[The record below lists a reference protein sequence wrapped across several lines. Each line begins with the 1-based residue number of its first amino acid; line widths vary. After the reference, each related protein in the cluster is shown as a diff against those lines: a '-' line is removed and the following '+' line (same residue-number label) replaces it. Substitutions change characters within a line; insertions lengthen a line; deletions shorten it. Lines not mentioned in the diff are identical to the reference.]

1 MVDASRGF
9 NFNPTSCIA
18 ICYCRFSEFSE
29 KNHLGEKPVSNSIGS
44 APERKNQQAIV
55 IGAGFSGIAT
65 ALRLRALGY
74 QVTLME
80 RLGSLGGRAQVFKR
94 GGYKH
99 DAGPTVITAPFLFD
113 ELFELFDEKLEDHLE
128 FVPLDPFYR
137 FHFTDGSQ
145 FDYRASIEDTL
156 DEIRRFSPADAD
168 GYLALLEQSKK
179 VYDIGFKKLVH
190 RPFNS
195 LWLMIKQIPALLTLK
210 CYKTVSQLVGRYLK
224 HPLIQQAFSIHP
236 LLVGGNPFK
245 TTAIYTLIHYLERR
259 WGVFFCMG
267 GTGKLVEE
275 LGALMKRQ
283 GIEIVLNADVDEILT
298 QKNRATGIRMADGTV
313 SNADIV
319 VFGGDPE
326 TCYKHLM
333 PSVKS
338 KMPSVKKRYS
348 MGLYVLYFGTKKLY
362 PDVAHHSIWMG
373 PRFKE
378 LLSEIFDSKKMSE
391 DFSLYLHRPTA
402 TDKSFAPEGCES
414 FYVLCPV
421 PNLQGNVNWEDEGP
435 TLRDRIIEALEE
447 SILPELSSVIEE
459 VFWMTPEDFAKDY
472 RSMHGAGF
480 SIEPRL
486 TQSAWF
492 RFHNRHHSFKNL
504 YFVGAGTHPG
514 AGLPGVVSSAKVVE
528 ELITGVEVGSGG

>member
-1 MVDASRGF
+1 MTQTAQQDAQR
-9 NFNPTSCIA
+9 A
-18 ICYCRFSEFSE
+18 
-29 KNHLGEKPVSNSIGS
+29 V
-44 APERKNQQAIV
+44 V
-55 IGAGFSGIAT
+55 IGAGFAGIAT
-65 ALRLRALGY
+65 ALRLRKLGY
-74 QVTLME
+74 EVTLLE
-80 RLGSLGGRAQVFKR
+80 RLQSLGGRAQVFER
-94 GGYKH
+94 GGYRH

-113 ELFELFDEKLEDHLE
+113 ELFELFDEKLEDHLQ

-137 FHFTDGSQ
+137 FHFADGSQ

-156 DEIRRFSPADAD
+156 TEIRRFNPDDAD
-168 GYLALLEQSKK
+168 GYLKLLEKSKR
-179 VYDIGFKKLVH
+179 VYDVGFKQLVH
-190 RPFNS
+190 RPFTRV
-195 LWLMIKQIPALLTLK
+195 WDMVKQIPALLMLK
-210 CYKTVSQLVGRYLK
+210 CYRSVSQMVNSHLK
-224 HPLIQQAFSIHP
+224 HPLIRQAFSIHP

-275 LGALMKRQ
+275 LGKLMERY
-283 GIEIVLNADVDEILT
+283 GIKTQFGADVDEIILDG
-298 QKNRATGIRMADGTV
+298 KRATGVRMNSGECLD
-313 SNADIV
+313 ADIV

-326 TCYKHLM
+326 TCYKHLLPAKKTFSM
-333 PSVKS
+333 PTI
-338 KMPSVKKRYS
+338 KKQYS
-348 MGLYVLYFGTKKLY
+348 MGLYVLYFGTRKLY

-378 LLSEIFDSKKMSE
+378 LLTEIFDHKTMSE
-391 DFSLYLHRPTA
+391 DYSLYVHRPTA
-402 TDKSFAPEGCES
+402 TDTSFAPEGCES

-421 PNLQGNVNWEDEGP
+421 PNLLGDVNWETEGP
-435 TLRDRIIEALEE
+435 KLRDRIVQSLEE
-447 SILPELSSVIEE
+447 TILPELSSVIEE

-492 RFHNRHHSFKNL
+492 RFHNRDRAISNL

-528 ELITGVEVGSGG
+528 ELLTGVEVGSGG

>member
-1 MVDASRGF
+1 MTQNTQHDV
-9 NFNPTSCIA
+9 
-18 ICYCRFSEFSE
+18 
-29 KNHLGEKPVSNSIGS
+29 
-44 APERKNQQAIV
+44 QQAIV
-55 IGAGFSGIAT
+55 IGAGFAGIAT
-65 ALRLRALGY
+65 ALRLRKLGY
-74 QVTLME
+74 EVTLLE
-80 RLGSLGGRAQVFKR
+80 RLESLGGRAQVFER
-94 GGYKH
+94 GGYRH

-113 ELFELFDEKLEDHLE
+113 ELFELFDEKLEDHLQ

-137 FHFTDGSQ
+137 FHFADGSQ

-156 DEIRRFSPADAD
+156 TEIRRFNPDDAD
-168 GYLALLEQSKK
+168 GYLKLLEKSKE
-179 VYDIGFKKLVH
+179 VYDIGFKQLVH
-190 RPFNS
+190 RPFTRV
-195 LWLMIKQIPALLTLK
+195 WDMVKQIPALLMLK
-210 CYKTVSQLVGRYLK
+210 CYRSVSQMVNSHLK
-224 HPLIQQAFSIHP
+224 HPLIRQAFSIHP

-275 LGALMKRQ
+275 LGKLMDRH
-283 GIEIVLNADVDEILT
+283 GIKTQFGADVDEIILDG
-298 QKNRATGIRMADGTV
+298 KRATGVRMNSGETLD
-313 SNADIV
+313 ADIV

-326 TCYKHLM
+326 TCYKHLLPAKKTFSM
-333 PSVKS
+333 PTI
-338 KMPSVKKRYS
+338 KKQYS
-348 MGLYVLYFGTKKLY
+348 MGLYVLYFGTRKLY

-378 LLSEIFDSKKMSE
+378 LLTEIFDHKTMSE
-391 DFSLYLHRPTA
+391 DYSLYVHRPTA
-402 TDKSFAPEGCES
+402 TDTSFAPEGCES

-421 PNLQGNVNWEDEGP
+421 PNLLGDVNWETEGP
-435 TLRDRIIEALEE
+435 KLRDRIMQSLEE
-447 SILPELSSVIEE
+447 TILPELSSVIEE

-472 RSMHGAGF
+472 RSVHGAGF

-492 RFHNRHHSFKNL
+492 RFHNRDRAISNL

-528 ELITGVEVGSGG
+528 ELLTGVEVGSGG

>member
-1 MVDASRGF
+1 L
-9 NFNPTSCIA
+9 TSKKSLAGQTAVI
-18 ICYCRFSEFSE
+18 
-29 KNHLGEKPVSNSIGS
+29 
-44 APERKNQQAIV
+44 
-55 IGAGFSGIAT
+55 IGAGFAGIAT
-65 ALRLRALGY
+65 ALRLKALGY
-74 QVTLME
+74 DVTLLE
-80 RLGSLGGRAQVFKR
+80 RLDSLGGRAQVFER
-94 GGYKH
+94 GGYRH

-137 FHFTDGSQ
+137 FHFADGSQ

-156 DEIRRFSPADAD
+156 TEIRRFSPEDAD
-168 GYLALLEQSKK
+168 GYLKLLDKSKK
-179 VYDIGFKKLVH
+179 VYDVGFKKLVH
-190 RPFNS
+190 RPFTRV
-195 LWLMIKQIPALLTLK
+195 WDMVKQIPALLILK
-210 CYKTVSQLVGRYLK
+210 CYKTVSQMVNSHLK
-224 HPLIQQAFSIHP
+224 HPLIRQAFSIHP

-267 GTGKLVEE
+267 GTGKLVDE
-275 LGALMKRQ
+275 LGALMERQ
-283 GIEIVLNADVDEILT
+283 GINIVLNADVDEIILVNKT
-298 QKNRATGIRMADGTV
+298 ATGVRLSDNKTIDADLV
-313 SNADIV
+313 I
-319 VFGGDPE
+319 FGGDPE
-326 TCYKHLM
+326 TCYQHLL
-333 PSVKS
+333 P
-338 KMPSVKKRYS
+338 KKNTVNLPRSIKKQYS

-362 PDVAHHSIWMG
+362 PGVAHHSIWMG
-373 PRFKE
+373 PRFKQ
-378 LLSEIFDSKKMSE
+378 LLAEIFDDKQMSE
-391 DFSLYLHRPTA
+391 DFSLYVHRPTA

-421 PNLQGNVNWEDEGP
+421 PNLQGNVDWSSEGEV
-435 TLRDRIIEALEE
+435 LRDRIVEALEE
-447 SILPELSSVIEE
+447 TILPDLSSVIEE

-492 RFHNRHHSFKNL
+492 RYHNRDSAVSNL

-528 ELITGVEVGSGG
+528 ELLTGVEVGSGG

>member
-1 MVDASRGF
+1 MTQKTPQDV
-9 NFNPTSCIA
+9 
-18 ICYCRFSEFSE
+18 
-29 KNHLGEKPVSNSIGS
+29 
-44 APERKNQQAIV
+44 QQAVV
-55 IGAGFSGIAT
+55 IGAGFSGVAT
-65 ALRLRALGY
+65 ALRLRKLGY
-74 QVTLME
+74 EVTLLE
-80 RLGSLGGRAQVFKR
+80 RLQSLGGRAQVFQR
-94 GGYKH
+94 GGYRH

-113 ELFELFDEKLEDHLE
+113 ELFELFDEKLEDHLQ

-137 FHFTDGSQ
+137 FHFADGSQ

-156 DEIRRFSPADAD
+156 TEIRRFSEDDAD
-168 GYLALLEQSKK
+168 GYLKLLEKSKR
-179 VYDIGFKKLVH
+179 VYDIGFKELVH
-190 RPFNS
+190 RPFTRV
-195 LWLMIKQIPALLTLK
+195 WDMVKQVPALLMLK
-210 CYKTVSQLVGRYLK
+210 CYRSVSQMVGSHLK
-224 HPLIQQAFSIHP
+224 HPLIRQAFSIHP

-275 LGALMKRQ
+275 LGNLMDRQ
-283 GIEIVLNADVDEILT
+283 GIKTQLDADVDEIVL
-298 QKNRATGIRMADGTV
+298 QGKQATGVRLSSGEVIDADL
-313 SNADIV
+313 V

-326 TCYKHLM
+326 TCYKHLLPAKKTFSM
-333 PSVKS
+333 PTI
-338 KMPSVKKRYS
+338 KKQYS
-348 MGLYVLYFGTKKLY
+348 MGLYVLYFGTRKLY

-378 LLSEIFDSKKMSE
+378 LLTEIFDHKTMSE
-391 DFSLYLHRPTA
+391 DYSLYVHRPTA
-402 TDKSFAPEGCES
+402 TDTSFAPEGCES

-421 PNLQGNVNWEDEGP
+421 PNLLGDVEWETEGAK
-435 TLRDRIIEALEE
+435 LRDRIVQSLEE
-447 SILPELSSVIEE
+447 TILPELSSVIEE

-492 RFHNRHHSFKNL
+492 RFHNRDRAISNL

-528 ELITGVEVGSGG
+528 ELLTGVEVGSGG

>member
-1 MVDASRGF
+1 LTQTAQQDAQ
-9 NFNPTSCIA
+9 TA
-18 ICYCRFSEFSE
+18 
-29 KNHLGEKPVSNSIGS
+29 V
-44 APERKNQQAIV
+44 V
-55 IGAGFSGIAT
+55 IGAGFAGIAT
-65 ALRLRALGY
+65 ALRLRKLGY
-74 QVTLME
+74 QVTLLE
-80 RLGSLGGRAQVFKR
+80 RLQSLGGRAQVFER
-94 GGYKH
+94 GGYRH

-113 ELFELFDEKLEDHLE
+113 ELFELFDEKLEDHLQ

-137 FHFTDGSQ
+137 FHFADGSQ

-156 DEIRRFSPADAD
+156 TEIRRFNPDDAD
-168 GYLALLEQSKK
+168 GYLKLLEKSKR
-179 VYDIGFKKLVH
+179 VYDVGFKELVH
-190 RPFNS
+190 RPFTRV
-195 LWLMIKQIPALLTLK
+195 WDMVKQIPALLMLK
-210 CYKTVSQLVGRYLK
+210 CYRSVSQMVNSHLK
-224 HPLIQQAFSIHP
+224 HPLIRQAFSIHP

-275 LGALMKRQ
+275 LGKLMARQ
-283 GIEIVLNADVDEILT
+283 GIKTQFGADVDEIILDG
-298 QKNRATGIRMADGTV
+298 KRATGVRMNSGECLD
-313 SNADIV
+313 ADIV

-326 TCYKHLM
+326 TCYKHLLPAKKTFSM
-333 PSVKS
+333 PTI
-338 KMPSVKKRYS
+338 KKQYS
-348 MGLYVLYFGTKKLY
+348 MGLYVLYFGTRKLY

-378 LLSEIFDSKKMSE
+378 LLTEIFDHKTMSE
-391 DFSLYLHRPTA
+391 DYSLYVHRPTA
-402 TDKSFAPEGCES
+402 TDTSFAPEGCES

-421 PNLQGNVNWEDEGP
+421 PNLLGDVNWETEGP
-435 TLRDRIIEALEE
+435 KLRDRIVQSLEE
-447 SILPELSSVIEE
+447 TILPELSSVIEE

-492 RFHNRHHSFKNL
+492 RFHNRDRAISNL

-528 ELITGVEVGSGG
+528 ELLTGVEVGSGG

>member
-1 MVDASRGF
+1 MTQTTEQDAT
-9 NFNPTSCIA
+9 NTQTA
-18 ICYCRFSEFSE
+18 I
-29 KNHLGEKPVSNSIGS
+29 I
-44 APERKNQQAIV
+44 
-55 IGAGFSGIAT
+55 IGAGFAGIAT

-74 QVTLME
+74 EVTLLE
-80 RLGSLGGRAQVFKR
+80 RLQSIGGRAQVFER
-94 GGYKH
+94 GGYRH

-137 FHFTDGSQ
+137 FHFADGSQ
-145 FDYRASIEDTL
+145 FDYRASIDDTL
-156 DEIRRFSPADAD
+156 DEIRRFNPDDAD
-168 GYLALLEQSKK
+168 GYLKLLEKSKR
-179 VYDIGFKKLVH
+179 VYDIGFKQLVH
-190 RPFNS
+190 RPFTRV
-195 LWLMIKQIPALLTLK
+195 WDMVKQIPALLMLK
-210 CYKTVSQLVGRYLK
+210 CYRSVSQMVNSHLK
-224 HPLIQQAFSIHP
+224 HPLIRQAFSIHP

-275 LGALMKRQ
+275 LSALMQRH
-283 GIEIVLNADVDEILT
+283 GINIQLGADVDEIILDG
-298 QKNRATGIRMADGTV
+298 KRAKGVRLNGGEQLHADL
-313 SNADIV
+313 V

-326 TCYKHLM
+326 TCYKHLLPAKKTFSL
-333 PSVKS
+333 PSI
-338 KMPSVKKRYS
+338 KKQYS
-348 MGLYVLYFGTKKLY
+348 MGLYVLYFGTRKLY

-373 PRFKE
+373 PRFQE

-391 DFSLYLHRPTA
+391 DFSLYVHRPTA

-421 PNLQGNVNWEDEGP
+421 PNLLGDINWETEGP
-435 TLRDRIIEALEE
+435 IMRDRIVEALEE
-447 SILPELSSVIEE
+447 TILPELSSVIEE
-459 VFWMTPEDFAKDY
+459 VFWMTPEDFVKDY

-492 RFHNRHHSFKNL
+492 RFHNRDRAISNL

-528 ELITGVEVGSGG
+528 ELLTGVEVGSGG

>member
-1 MVDASRGF
+1 MTQTTEQDAT
-9 NFNPTSCIA
+9 NTQTA
-18 ICYCRFSEFSE
+18 I
-29 KNHLGEKPVSNSIGS
+29 I
-44 APERKNQQAIV
+44 
-55 IGAGFSGIAT
+55 IGAGFAGIAT

-74 QVTLME
+74 EVTLLE
-80 RLGSLGGRAQVFKR
+80 RLQSIGGRAQVFER
-94 GGYKH
+94 GGYRH

-137 FHFTDGSQ
+137 FHFADGSQ
-145 FDYRASIEDTL
+145 FDYRASIDDTL
-156 DEIRRFSPADAD
+156 DEIRRFNPEDAD
-168 GYLALLEQSKK
+168 GYLKLLEKSKR
-179 VYDIGFKKLVH
+179 VYDIGFKQLVH
-190 RPFNS
+190 RPFTRV
-195 LWLMIKQIPALLTLK
+195 WDMVKQIPALLMLK
-210 CYKTVSQLVGRYLK
+210 CYRSVSQMVNSHLK
-224 HPLIQQAFSIHP
+224 HPLIRQAFSIHP

-275 LGALMKRQ
+275 LSALMERH
-283 GIEIVLNADVDEILT
+283 GINIQLGADVDEIILDG
-298 QKNRATGIRMADGTV
+298 KRAKGVRLNGGEQL
-313 SNADIV
+313 NADLV

-326 TCYKHLM
+326 TCYKHLLPAKKTFSL
-333 PSVKS
+333 PSI
-338 KMPSVKKRYS
+338 KKQYS
-348 MGLYVLYFGTKKLY
+348 MGLYVLYFGTRKLY

-373 PRFKE
+373 PRFQE

-391 DFSLYLHRPTA
+391 DFSLYVHRPTA

-421 PNLQGNVNWEDEGP
+421 PNLLGDINWETEGP
-435 TLRDRIIEALEE
+435 ILRDRIVDALEE
-447 SILPELSSVIEE
+447 TILPELSSVIEE
-459 VFWMTPEDFAKDY
+459 VFWMTPEDFVKDY

-492 RFHNRHHSFKNL
+492 RFHNRDRAISNL

-528 ELITGVEVGSGG
+528 ELLTGVEVGSGG

>member
-1 MVDASRGF
+1 LTQTAQQDAQR
-9 NFNPTSCIA
+9 A
-18 ICYCRFSEFSE
+18 
-29 KNHLGEKPVSNSIGS
+29 V
-44 APERKNQQAIV
+44 V
-55 IGAGFSGIAT
+55 IGAGFAGIAT
-65 ALRLRALGY
+65 ALRLRKLGY
-74 QVTLME
+74 EVTLLE
-80 RLGSLGGRAQVFKR
+80 RLQSLGGRAQVFER
-94 GGYKH
+94 GGYRH

-113 ELFELFDEKLEDHLE
+113 ELYELFDEKLEDHLE

-137 FHFTDGSQ
+137 FHFADGSQ

-156 DEIRRFSPADAD
+156 TEIRRFNPDDAD
-168 GYLALLEQSKK
+168 GYLKLLEKSKR
-179 VYDIGFKKLVH
+179 VYDVGFKELVH
-190 RPFNS
+190 RPFTRV
-195 LWLMIKQIPALLTLK
+195 WDMVKQIPALLMLK
-210 CYKTVSQLVGRYLK
+210 CYRSVSQMVNSHLM
-224 HPLIQQAFSIHP
+224 HPLIRQAFSIHP

-275 LGALMKRQ
+275 LGKLMERQ
-283 GIEIVLNADVDEILT
+283 GIKLQMGADVDEIILDG
-298 QKNRATGIRMADGTV
+298 KRATGVRMNSGETL
-313 SNADIV
+313 NADIV

-326 TCYKHLM
+326 TCYKHLL
-333 PSVKS
+333 PA
-338 KMPSVKKRYS
+338 KKTFSLPTIKKQYS
-348 MGLYVLYFGTKKLY
+348 MGLYVLYFGTRKLY

-378 LLSEIFDSKKMSE
+378 LLTEIFDHKTMSE
-391 DFSLYLHRPTA
+391 DYSLYVHRPTA
-402 TDKSFAPEGCES
+402 TDTSFAPEGCES

-421 PNLQGNVNWEDEGP
+421 PNLLGDVNWETEGP
-435 TLRDRIIEALEE
+435 KLRDRIVQSLEE
-447 SILPELSSVIEE
+447 TILPELSSVIEE

-492 RFHNRHHSFKNL
+492 RFHNRDRAISNL

-528 ELITGVEVGSGG
+528 ELLTGVEVGSGG

>member
-1 MVDASRGF
+1 M
-9 NFNPTSCIA
+9 TSKKSLAGQTAVI
-18 ICYCRFSEFSE
+18 
-29 KNHLGEKPVSNSIGS
+29 
-44 APERKNQQAIV
+44 
-55 IGAGFSGIAT
+55 IGAGFAGIAT
-65 ALRLRALGY
+65 ALRLKALGY
-74 QVTLME
+74 DVTLLE
-80 RLGSLGGRAQVFKR
+80 RLDRLGGRAQVFER
-94 GGYKH
+94 GGYRH

-137 FHFTDGSQ
+137 FHFADGSQ

-156 DEIRRFSPADAD
+156 TEIRRFSPADAD
-168 GYLALLEQSKK
+168 GYLKLLDKSKK
-179 VYDIGFKKLVH
+179 VYDVGFKKLVH
-190 RPFNS
+190 RPFTRV
-195 LWLMIKQIPALLTLK
+195 WDMVKQIPALLILK
-210 CYKTVSQLVGRYLK
+210 CYKTVSQMVNSHLK
-224 HPLIQQAFSIHP
+224 HPLIRQAFSIHP

-275 LGALMKRQ
+275 LGALMQRQ
-283 GIEIVLNADVDEILT
+283 GINIVLNADVDEILLANKT
-298 QKNRATGIRMADGTV
+298 ATGVRLSDSKTIDADLV
-313 SNADIV
+313 I
-319 VFGGDPE
+319 FGGDPE
-326 TCYKHLM
+326 TCYQHLL
-333 PSVKS
+333 PNNNPLNLPRSI
-338 KMPSVKKRYS
+338 KKQYS

-373 PRFKE
+373 PRFKQ
-378 LLSEIFDSKKMSE
+378 LLTEIFDDKQMSE

-421 PNLQGNVNWEDEGP
+421 PNLQGNVDWSSEGEV
-435 TLRDRIIEALEE
+435 LRDRIIEALEE
-447 SILPELSSVIEE
+447 TILPELSSVIEE

-492 RFHNRHHSFKNL
+492 RYHNRDSAVSNL

-528 ELITGVEVGSGG
+528 ELLTGVEVGSGG

>member
-1 MVDASRGF
+1 L
-9 NFNPTSCIA
+9 TSKNIGANQTA
-18 ICYCRFSEFSE
+18 I
-29 KNHLGEKPVSNSIGS
+29 I
-44 APERKNQQAIV
+44 
-55 IGAGFSGIAT
+55 IGAGFAGIAT
-65 ALRLRALGY
+65 ALRLRAMGY
-74 QVTLME
+74 QVTLLE
-80 RLGSLGGRAQVFKR
+80 RLDSLGGRAQVFER
-94 GGYKH
+94 GGYRH

-113 ELFELFDEKLEDHLE
+113 ELFELFDEKLQDHLE

-137 FHFTDGSQ
+137 FHFADGSQ

-156 DEIRRFSPADAD
+156 TEIRRFNPADAD
-168 GYLALLEQSKK
+168 GYLKLLATSKK
-179 VYDIGFKKLVH
+179 VYDVGFKQLAH
-190 RPFNS
+190 RPFTRV
-195 LWLMIKQIPALLTLK
+195 WDMVKQVPALLILK
-210 CYKTVSQLVGRYLK
+210 CYKTVSQMVNSHLK
-224 HPLIQQAFSIHP
+224 HPLIRQAFSIHP

-267 GTGKLVEE
+267 GTGKLIEQ
-275 LGALMKRQ
+275 LGALMARQ
-283 GIEIVLNADVDEILT
+283 DIKIQLNADVDEIII
-298 QKNRATGIRMADGTV
+298 KNKCATGVRLSSGEIQSADLV
-313 SNADIV
+313 I
-319 VFGGDPE
+319 FGGDPE
-326 TCYKHLM
+326 TCYKHLLPQKKISR
-333 PSVKS
+333 PSI
-338 KMPSVKKRYS
+338 KKRYS

-378 LLSEIFDSKKMSE
+378 LLSEIFDDKQMSD
-391 DFSLYLHRPTA
+391 DFSLYVHRPTA

-421 PNLQGNVNWEDEGP
+421 PNLQGNVNWSTEGEV
-435 TLRDRIIEALEE
+435 LRTRIINALEE
-447 SILPELSSVIEE
+447 TILPDLSAVIEE

-492 RFHNRHHSFKNL
+492 RFHNRDSAIDNL

-528 ELITGVEVGSGG
+528 ELLTGVEVGSGG

>member
-1 MVDASRGF
+1 M
-9 NFNPTSCIA
+9 TSKTSLAGQKAVI
-18 ICYCRFSEFSE
+18 
-29 KNHLGEKPVSNSIGS
+29 
-44 APERKNQQAIV
+44 
-55 IGAGFSGIAT
+55 IGAGFAGIAT
-65 ALRLRALGY
+65 ALRLRALGCD
-74 QVTLME
+74 VTLLE
-80 RLGSLGGRAQVFKR
+80 RLDSLGGRAQVFER
-94 GGYKH
+94 GGYRH

-137 FHFTDGSQ
+137 FHFADGSQ

-156 DEIRRFSPADAD
+156 TEIRRFSPEDAD
-168 GYLALLEQSKK
+168 GYLKLLDKSKK
-179 VYDIGFKKLVH
+179 VYDVGFKKLVH
-190 RPFNS
+190 RPFTRV
-195 LWLMIKQIPALLTLK
+195 WDMVKQIPALLILK
-210 CYKTVSQLVGRYLK
+210 CYKTVSQMVNSHLK
-224 HPLIQQAFSIHP
+224 HPLIRQAFSIHP

-267 GTGKLVEE
+267 GTGKLVDE
-275 LGALMKRQ
+275 LGALMERQ
-283 GIEIVLNADVDEILT
+283 GINIVLNADVDEIILVNKT
-298 QKNRATGIRMADGTV
+298 ATGVRLSDNKTIDADLV
-313 SNADIV
+313 I
-319 VFGGDPE
+319 FGGDPE
-326 TCYKHLM
+326 TCYQHLL
-333 PSVKS
+333 PQNNKLNLPRSI
-338 KMPSVKKRYS
+338 KKQYS

-362 PDVAHHSIWMG
+362 PGVAHHSIWMG
-373 PRFKE
+373 PRFKQ
-378 LLSEIFDSKKMSE
+378 LLAEIFDDKQMSE
-391 DFSLYLHRPTA
+391 DFSLYVHRPTA

-421 PNLQGNVNWEDEGP
+421 PNLQGNVDWSSEGEV
-435 TLRDRIIEALEE
+435 LRDRIIEALEE
-447 SILPELSSVIEE
+447 TILPDLSSVIEE

-492 RFHNRHHSFKNL
+492 RYHNRDSAVSNL

-528 ELITGVEVGSGG
+528 ELLTGVEVGSGG

>member
-1 MVDASRGF
+1 M
-9 NFNPTSCIA
+9 TSKTSLAGQKAVI
-18 ICYCRFSEFSE
+18 
-29 KNHLGEKPVSNSIGS
+29 
-44 APERKNQQAIV
+44 
-55 IGAGFSGIAT
+55 IGAGFAGIAT
-65 ALRLRALGY
+65 ALRLRALGCD
-74 QVTLME
+74 VTLLE
-80 RLGSLGGRAQVFKR
+80 RLDSLGGRAQVFER
-94 GGYKH
+94 GGYRH

-113 ELFELFDEKLEDHLE
+113 ELFELFDEKLEDHLQ

-137 FHFTDGSQ
+137 FHFADGSQ

-156 DEIRRFSPADAD
+156 TEIRRFSPDDAD
-168 GYLALLEQSKK
+168 GYLKLLEKSKK
-179 VYDIGFKKLVH
+179 VYDVGFKKLVH
-190 RPFNS
+190 RPFTRV
-195 LWLMIKQIPALLTLK
+195 WDMVKQIPALLILK
-210 CYKTVSQLVGRYLK
+210 CYKTVSQMVNSHLK
-224 HPLIQQAFSIHP
+224 HPLIRQAFSIHP

-267 GTGKLVEE
+267 GTGKLVDE
-275 LGALMKRQ
+275 LGALMERQ
-283 GIEIVLNADVDEILT
+283 GINIVLNADVDEILLANKT
-298 QKNRATGIRMADGTV
+298 ATGVRLSDNKIVDADLV
-313 SNADIV
+313 IFA
-319 VFGGDPE
+319 GDPE
-326 TCYKHLM
+326 TCYQHLL
-333 PSVKS
+333 PKTNKLNLPRSI
-338 KMPSVKKRYS
+338 KKQYS

-373 PRFKE
+373 PRFKQ
-378 LLSEIFDSKKMSE
+378 LLAEIFDAKQMSE
-391 DFSLYLHRPTA
+391 DFSLYVHRPTA

-421 PNLQGNVNWEDEGP
+421 PNLQGNVDWSTEGEV
-435 TLRDRIIEALEE
+435 LRDRIVEALEE
-447 SILPELSSVIEE
+447 TILPELSSVIDE

-492 RFHNRHHSFKNL
+492 RFHNRDSSVGNL

-528 ELITGVEVGSGG
+528 ELLTGVEVGSGG

>member
-1 MVDASRGF
+1 MGREDRL
-9 NFNPTSCIA
+9 TSKNIGANQTA
-18 ICYCRFSEFSE
+18 I
-29 KNHLGEKPVSNSIGS
+29 I
-44 APERKNQQAIV
+44 
-55 IGAGFSGIAT
+55 IGAGFAGIAT
-65 ALRLRALGY
+65 ALRLRAMGY
-74 QVTLME
+74 QVTLLE
-80 RLGSLGGRAQVFKR
+80 RLDSLGGRAQVFER
-94 GGYKH
+94 GGYRH

-113 ELFELFDEKLEDHLE
+113 ELFELFDEKLQDHLE

-137 FHFTDGSQ
+137 FHFADGSQ

-156 DEIRRFSPADAD
+156 TEIRRFNPADAD
-168 GYLALLEQSKK
+168 GYLKLLATSKK
-179 VYDIGFKKLVH
+179 VYDVGFKQLAH
-190 RPFNS
+190 RPFTRVWDM
-195 LWLMIKQIPALLTLK
+195 LKQVPALLILK
-210 CYKTVSQLVGRYLK
+210 CYKTVSQMVNSHLK
-224 HPLIQQAFSIHP
+224 HPLIRQAFSIHP

-267 GTGKLVEE
+267 GTGKLIEQ
-275 LGALMKRQ
+275 LGALMTRQ
-283 GIEIVLNADVDEILT
+283 NIKIQLSADVDEIIIEN
-298 QKNRATGIRMADGTV
+298 KCVTGVRLSSGEIQTADLV
-313 SNADIV
+313 I
-319 VFGGDPE
+319 FGGDPE
-326 TCYKHLM
+326 TCYKHLL
-333 PSVKS
+333 PQKKIS
-338 KMPSVKKRYS
+338 PPNIKKRYS

-373 PRFKE
+373 PRFQE
-378 LLSEIFDSKKMSE
+378 LLSEIFDDKQMSD
-391 DFSLYLHRPTA
+391 DFSLYVHRPTA

-421 PNLQGNVNWEDEGP
+421 PNLQGNVNWDTEGEV
-435 TLRDRIIEALEE
+435 LRTRIINALEE
-447 SILPELSSVIEE
+447 TILPDLSTVIEE

-492 RFHNRHHSFKNL
+492 RFHNRDSAIDNL

-528 ELITGVEVGSGG
+528 ELLTGVEVGSGG

>member
-1 MVDASRGF
+1 MTQTPQQDAQR
-9 NFNPTSCIA
+9 A
-18 ICYCRFSEFSE
+18 
-29 KNHLGEKPVSNSIGS
+29 V
-44 APERKNQQAIV
+44 V
-55 IGAGFSGIAT
+55 IGAGFAGIAT
-65 ALRLRALGY
+65 ALRLRKLGY
-74 QVTLME
+74 QVTLLE
-80 RLGSLGGRAQVFKR
+80 RLQSLGGRAQVFER
-94 GGYKH
+94 GGYRH

-113 ELFELFDEKLEDHLE
+113 ELFELFGEKLEDHLQ

-137 FHFTDGSQ
+137 FHFADGSQ

-156 DEIRRFSPADAD
+156 TEIRRFNPDDAD
-168 GYLALLEQSKK
+168 GYLKLLEKSKR
-179 VYDIGFKKLVH
+179 VYDVGFKELVH
-190 RPFNS
+190 RPFTRV
-195 LWLMIKQIPALLTLK
+195 WDMVKQIPALLMLK
-210 CYKTVSQLVGRYLK
+210 CYRSVSQMVNSHLK
-224 HPLIQQAFSIHP
+224 HPLIRQAFSIHP

-275 LGALMKRQ
+275 LGKLMDRQ
-283 GIEIVLNADVDEILT
+283 GIKTQFGADVDEIILDG
-298 QKNRATGIRMADGTV
+298 KRATGVRMNSGETLD
-313 SNADIV
+313 ADIV

-326 TCYKHLM
+326 TCYKHLLPAKKTFSM
-333 PSVKS
+333 PTI
-338 KMPSVKKRYS
+338 KKQYS
-348 MGLYVLYFGTKKLY
+348 MGLYVLYFGTRKLY

-378 LLSEIFDSKKMSE
+378 LLTEIFDHKTMSE
-391 DFSLYLHRPTA
+391 DYSLYVHRPTA
-402 TDKSFAPEGCES
+402 TDTSFAPEGCES

-421 PNLQGNVNWEDEGP
+421 PNLLGDVNWETEGP
-435 TLRDRIIEALEE
+435 KLRDRIVQSLEE
-447 SILPELSSVIEE
+447 TILPELSSVIEE

-492 RFHNRHHSFKNL
+492 RFHNRDRAISNL

-528 ELITGVEVGSGG
+528 ELLTGVEVGSGG

>member
-1 MVDASRGF
+1 M
-9 NFNPTSCIA
+9 TQ
-18 ICYCRFSEFSE
+18 
-29 KNHLGEKPVSNSIGS
+29 KQIGAGQHS
-44 APERKNQQAIV
+44 LV
-55 IGAGFSGIAT
+55 IGAGFAGIAT
-65 ALRLRALGY
+65 ALRLKALGY
-74 QVTLME
+74 QVTLLE
-80 RLGSLGGRAQVFKR
+80 RLDSLGGRAQVFER
-94 GGYKH
+94 GGYRH

-113 ELFELFDEKLEDHLE
+113 ELYELFDEKLEDHLN

-137 FHFTDGSQ
+137 FHFADGSQ

-156 DEIRRFSPADAD
+156 SEIRRFNEDDAE
-168 GYLALLEQSKK
+168 GYLKLLEKSKK
-179 VYDIGFKKLVH
+179 VYDVGFKGLVH
-190 RPFNS
+190 RPFTRV
-195 LWLMIKQIPALLTLK
+195 WDMVKQVPALLILK
-210 CYKTVSQLVGRYLK
+210 CYKTVSQMVNNHLK
-224 HPLIQQAFSIHP
+224 HPLIRQAFSIHP

-267 GTGKLVEE
+267 GTGKLVDE
-275 LGALMKRQ
+275 LGALMERQ
-283 GIEIVLNADVDEILT
+283 GINIVLNADVDEILVANKT
-298 QKNRATGIRMADGTV
+298 ATGVRLSNNKILDADL
-313 SNADIV
+313 V

-326 TCYKHLM
+326 TCYQHLL
-333 PSVKS
+333 P
-338 KMPSVKKRYS
+338 KKKLRLPAIKKQYS

-378 LLSEIFDSKKMSE
+378 LLAEIFDAKQMSE
-391 DFSLYLHRPTA
+391 DFSLYVHRPTA

-421 PNLQGNVNWEDEGP
+421 PNLQGNVDWSTEAEV
-435 TLRDRIIEALEE
+435 LRDRIVEALEE
-447 SILPELSSVIEE
+447 TILPELSSVIEE

-492 RFHNRHHSFKNL
+492 RFHNRDKAISNL

-528 ELITGVEVGSGG
+528 ELLTGVEVGSGG

>member
-1 MVDASRGF
+1 MTQTPQQDAQR
-9 NFNPTSCIA
+9 A
-18 ICYCRFSEFSE
+18 
-29 KNHLGEKPVSNSIGS
+29 V
-44 APERKNQQAIV
+44 V
-55 IGAGFSGIAT
+55 IGAGFAGIAT
-65 ALRLRALGY
+65 ALRLRKLGY
-74 QVTLME
+74 QVTLLE
-80 RLGSLGGRAQVFKR
+80 RLQSLGGRAQVFER
-94 GGYKH
+94 GGYRH

-113 ELFELFDEKLEDHLE
+113 ELFELFGEKLEDHLQ

-137 FHFTDGSQ
+137 FHFADGSQ

-156 DEIRRFSPADAD
+156 TEIRRFNPDDAD
-168 GYLALLEQSKK
+168 GYLKLLEKSKR
-179 VYDIGFKKLVH
+179 VYDVGFKELVH
-190 RPFNS
+190 RPFTRV
-195 LWLMIKQIPALLTLK
+195 WDMVKQIPALLILK
-210 CYKTVSQLVGRYLK
+210 CYRSVSQMVNSHLK
-224 HPLIQQAFSIHP
+224 HPLIRQAFSIHP

-275 LGALMKRQ
+275 LGKLMDRQ
-283 GIEIVLNADVDEILT
+283 GIKTQFGADVDEIILDG
-298 QKNRATGIRMADGTV
+298 KRATGVRMNSGQTLD
-313 SNADIV
+313 ADIV

-326 TCYKHLM
+326 TCYKHLLPAKKTFSM
-333 PSVKS
+333 PTI
-338 KMPSVKKRYS
+338 KKQYS
-348 MGLYVLYFGTKKLY
+348 MGLYVLYFGTRKLY

-378 LLSEIFDSKKMSE
+378 LLTEIFDHKTMSE
-391 DFSLYLHRPTA
+391 DYSLYVHRPTA
-402 TDKSFAPEGCES
+402 TDTSFAPEGCES

-421 PNLQGNVNWEDEGP
+421 PNLLGDVNWETEGP
-435 TLRDRIIEALEE
+435 KLRDRIVQSLEE
-447 SILPELSSVIEE
+447 TILPELSSVIEE

-492 RFHNRHHSFKNL
+492 RFHNRDRAISNL

-528 ELITGVEVGSGG
+528 ELLTGVEVGSGG

>member
-1 MVDASRGF
+1 M
-9 NFNPTSCIA
+9 TSKTSTTNKA
-18 ICYCRFSEFSE
+18 A
-29 KNHLGEKPVSNSIGS
+29 V
-44 APERKNQQAIV
+44 V
-55 IGAGFSGIAT
+55 IGAGFAGIAT

-74 QVTLME
+74 QVTLLE
-80 RLGSLGGRAQVFKR
+80 RLNSLGGRAQVFER
-94 GGYKH
+94 GGYRH

-113 ELFELFDEKLEDHLE
+113 ELFELFDEKLTDYLE

-137 FHFTDGSQ
+137 FHFADGRQ
-145 FDYRASIEDTL
+145 FDYRASVEDTL
-156 DEIRRFSPADAD
+156 TEIRRFSPEDAN
-168 GYLALLEQSKK
+168 GYLKLLEKSKK
-179 VYDIGFKKLVH
+179 VYDVGFKKLVH
-190 RPFNS
+190 RPFIRI
-195 LWLMIKQIPALLTLK
+195 WDMVKQVPALLILK
-210 CYKTVSQLVGRYLK
+210 CYKTVSQMVNSHLK
-224 HPLIQQAFSIHP
+224 HPLIRQAFSIHP

-267 GTGKLVEE
+267 GTGKLVQE
-275 LGALMKRQ
+275 LGALMERH
-283 GIEIVLNADVDEILT
+283 GINIVLNADVEEIIT
-298 QKNRATGIRMADGTV
+298 ANKTATGVRFGDNQKIDAEL
-313 SNADIV
+313 V

-326 TCYKHLM
+326 TCYQHLLPNIKSRLPDIKKH
-333 PSVKS
+333 
-338 KMPSVKKRYS
+338 YS
-348 MGLYVLYFGTKKLY
+348 MGLYVLYFGTRKLY

-378 LLSEIFDSKKMSE
+378 LLSEIFDAKQMSE

-402 TDKSFAPEGCES
+402 TDKSFAPDGCES

-421 PNLQGNVNWEDEGP
+421 PNLQGDVDWSVEADV
-435 TLRDRIIEALEE
+435 LRDRIVEALEE
-447 SILPELSSVIEE
+447 TILPELSAVIEE

-492 RFHNRHHSFKNL
+492 RFHNRDKAISNL

-528 ELITGVEVGSGG
+528 ELLTGVEVGSGG

>member
-1 MVDASRGF
+1 MTDKTFGAGKTV
-9 NFNPTSCIA
+9 
-18 ICYCRFSEFSE
+18 
-29 KNHLGEKPVSNSIGS
+29 
-44 APERKNQQAIV
+44 IV
-55 IGAGFSGIAT
+55 IGAGFAGIAT

-74 QVTLME
+74 EVSLLE
-80 RLGSLGGRAQVFKR
+80 RLDSLGGRAQVFER
-94 GGYKH
+94 GGYRH

-113 ELFELFDEKLEDHLE
+113 ELFELFDEKLEDHLN

-137 FHFTDGSQ
+137 FHFADGSQ

-156 DEIRRFSPADAD
+156 TEIRRFNPDDAD
-168 GYLALLEQSKK
+168 GYLKLLEKSEK
-179 VYDIGFKKLVH
+179 VYDVGFKQLAH
-190 RPFNS
+190 RPFTRV
-195 LWLMIKQIPALLTLK
+195 WDMVKQIPALLILK
-210 CYKTVSQLVGRYLK
+210 CYKTVSQMVNSHLK
-224 HPLIQQAFSIHP
+224 HPLIRQAFSIHP

-267 GTGKLVEE
+267 GTGKLVTE
-275 LGALMKRQ
+275 LGALMERQ
-283 GIEIVLNADVDEILT
+283 GIKIVLGADVDEILVD
-298 QKNRATGIRMADGTV
+298 QKTAKGVRLSNNQTMDADL
-313 SNADIV
+313 V

-326 TCYKHLM
+326 TCYQHLLPNNKPKL
-333 PSVKS
+333 PSI
-338 KMPSVKKRYS
+338 KKAYS

-378 LLSEIFDSKKMSE
+378 LLAEIFNDKKMSE
-391 DFSLYLHRPTA
+391 DFSLYVHRPTA

-421 PNLQGNVNWEDEGP
+421 PNLQGNVDWSTQGEI
-435 TLRDRIIEALEE
+435 LRDRIVNALEE
-447 SILPELSSVIEE
+447 TILPELSSVIDE

-492 RFHNRHHSFKNL
+492 RFHNRDSAISNL

-528 ELITGVEVGSGG
+528 ELLTGVEVGSGG

>member
-1 MVDASRGF
+1 LTQTTEQDAT
-9 NFNPTSCIA
+9 NTQTA
-18 ICYCRFSEFSE
+18 I
-29 KNHLGEKPVSNSIGS
+29 I
-44 APERKNQQAIV
+44 
-55 IGAGFSGIAT
+55 IGAGFAGIAT

-74 QVTLME
+74 EVTLLE
-80 RLGSLGGRAQVFKR
+80 RLQSIGGRAQVFER
-94 GGYKH
+94 GGYRH

-137 FHFTDGSQ
+137 FHFADGSQ
-145 FDYRASIEDTL
+145 FDYRASIDDTL
-156 DEIRRFSPADAD
+156 DEIRRFNPDDAD
-168 GYLALLEQSKK
+168 GYLKLLEKSKR
-179 VYDIGFKKLVH
+179 VYDIGFKQLVH
-190 RPFNS
+190 RPFTRV
-195 LWLMIKQIPALLTLK
+195 WDMVKQIPALLMLK
-210 CYKTVSQLVGRYLK
+210 CYRSVSQMVNSHLK
-224 HPLIQQAFSIHP
+224 HPLIRQAFSIHP

-275 LGALMKRQ
+275 LSALMQRH
-283 GIEIVLNADVDEILT
+283 GIKIQLGADVDEIILDG
-298 QKNRATGIRMADGTV
+298 KRATGVRLNGGEV
-313 SNADIV
+313 LNADLV

-326 TCYKHLM
+326 TCYKHLLPAKKTFSL
-333 PSVKS
+333 PSI
-338 KMPSVKKRYS
+338 KKQYS
-348 MGLYVLYFGTKKLY
+348 MGLYVLYFGTRKLY

-373 PRFKE
+373 PRFQE

-391 DFSLYLHRPTA
+391 DFSLYVHRPTA

-421 PNLQGNVNWEDEGP
+421 PNLLGDINWETEGP
-435 TLRDRIIEALEE
+435 ILRDRIVDALEE
-447 SILPELSSVIEE
+447 TILPELSSVIEE
-459 VFWMTPEDFAKDY
+459 VFWMTPEDFVKDY

-492 RFHNRHHSFKNL
+492 RFHNRDRAISTSTL
-504 YFVGAGTHPG
+504 SEPAPIPAQDCPV
-514 AGLPGVVSSAKVVE
+514 
-528 ELITGVEVGSGG
+528 

>member
-1 MVDASRGF
+1 MTQTPQQDAQR
-9 NFNPTSCIA
+9 A
-18 ICYCRFSEFSE
+18 
-29 KNHLGEKPVSNSIGS
+29 V
-44 APERKNQQAIV
+44 V
-55 IGAGFSGIAT
+55 IGAGFAGIAT
-65 ALRLRALGY
+65 ALRLRKLGY
-74 QVTLME
+74 QVTLLE
-80 RLGSLGGRAQVFKR
+80 RLQSLGGRAQVFER
-94 GGYKH
+94 GGYRH

-113 ELFELFDEKLEDHLE
+113 ELFELFGEKLEDHLQ

-137 FHFTDGSQ
+137 FHFADGSQ

-156 DEIRRFSPADAD
+156 TEIRRFNPDDAD
-168 GYLALLEQSKK
+168 GYLKLLEKSKR
-179 VYDIGFKKLVH
+179 VYDVGFKELVH
-190 RPFNS
+190 RPFTRV
-195 LWLMIKQIPALLTLK
+195 WDMVKQIPALLMLK
-210 CYKTVSQLVGRYLK
+210 CYRSVSQMVNSHLK
-224 HPLIQQAFSIHP
+224 HPLIRQAFSIHP

-275 LGALMKRQ
+275 LGKLMDRH
-283 GIEIVLNADVDEILT
+283 GIKTQFGADVDEIILDG
-298 QKNRATGIRMADGTV
+298 KRATGVRMNSGQTLD
-313 SNADIV
+313 ADIV

-326 TCYKHLM
+326 TCYKHLLPAKKTFSM
-333 PSVKS
+333 PTI
-338 KMPSVKKRYS
+338 KKQYS
-348 MGLYVLYFGTKKLY
+348 MGLYVLYFGTRKLY

-378 LLSEIFDSKKMSE
+378 LLTEIFDHKTMSE
-391 DFSLYLHRPTA
+391 DYSLYVHRPTA
-402 TDKSFAPEGCES
+402 TDTSFAPEGCES

-421 PNLQGNVNWEDEGP
+421 PNLLGDVNWETEGP
-435 TLRDRIIEALEE
+435 KLRDRIVQSLEE
-447 SILPELSSVIEE
+447 TILPELSSVIEE

-492 RFHNRHHSFKNL
+492 RFHNRDRAISNL

-528 ELITGVEVGSGG
+528 ELLTGVEVGSGG

>member
-1 MVDASRGF
+1 MTDKTFGAGKTV
-9 NFNPTSCIA
+9 
-18 ICYCRFSEFSE
+18 
-29 KNHLGEKPVSNSIGS
+29 
-44 APERKNQQAIV
+44 IV
-55 IGAGFSGIAT
+55 IGAGFAGIAT

-74 QVTLME
+74 EVSLLE
-80 RLGSLGGRAQVFKR
+80 RLDSLGGRAQVFER
-94 GGYKH
+94 GGYRH

-113 ELFELFDEKLEDHLE
+113 ELFELFDEKLEDHLN

-137 FHFTDGSQ
+137 FHFADGSQ

-156 DEIRRFSPADAD
+156 TEIRRFNPDDAD
-168 GYLALLEQSKK
+168 GYLKLLEKSKK
-179 VYDIGFKKLVH
+179 VYDVGFKQLVH
-190 RPFNS
+190 RPFTRV
-195 LWLMIKQIPALLTLK
+195 WDMVKQIPALLILK
-210 CYKTVSQLVGRYLK
+210 CYKTVSQMVNSHLK
-224 HPLIQQAFSIHP
+224 HPLIRQAFSIHP

-267 GTGKLVEE
+267 GTGKLVTE
-275 LGALMKRQ
+275 LGALMERQ
-283 GIEIVLNADVDEILT
+283 GIKIVLGADVDEILVD
-298 QKNRATGIRMADGTV
+298 QKTAKGVRLSNNQTMDADL
-313 SNADIV
+313 V

-326 TCYKHLM
+326 TCYQHLLPNNKPKL
-333 PSVKS
+333 PSI
-338 KMPSVKKRYS
+338 KKAYS

-378 LLSEIFDSKKMSE
+378 LLAEIFNDKKMSE
-391 DFSLYLHRPTA
+391 DFSLYVHRPTA

-421 PNLQGNVNWEDEGP
+421 PNLQGNVDWSTQGEI
-435 TLRDRIIEALEE
+435 LRDRIVNALEE
-447 SILPELSSVIEE
+447 TILPKLSSVIDE

-492 RFHNRHHSFKNL
+492 RFHNRDSAISNL

-528 ELITGVEVGSGG
+528 ELLTGVEVGSGG

>member
-1 MVDASRGF
+1 MTDKTFGAGKTV
-9 NFNPTSCIA
+9 
-18 ICYCRFSEFSE
+18 
-29 KNHLGEKPVSNSIGS
+29 
-44 APERKNQQAIV
+44 IV
-55 IGAGFSGIAT
+55 IGAGFAGIAT

-74 QVTLME
+74 EVSLLE
-80 RLGSLGGRAQVFKR
+80 RLDSLGGRAQVFER
-94 GGYKH
+94 GGYRH

-113 ELFELFDEKLEDHLE
+113 ELFELFDEKLEDHLN

-137 FHFTDGSQ
+137 FHFADGSQ

-156 DEIRRFSPADAD
+156 TEIRRFNPDDAD
-168 GYLALLEQSKK
+168 GYLKLLENSKK
-179 VYDIGFKKLVH
+179 VYDVGFKQLVH
-190 RPFNS
+190 RPFTRV
-195 LWLMIKQIPALLTLK
+195 WDMVKQIPALLILK
-210 CYKTVSQLVGRYLK
+210 CYKTVSQMVNSHLK
-224 HPLIQQAFSIHP
+224 HPLIRQAFSIHP

-267 GTGKLVEE
+267 GTGKLVTE
-275 LGALMKRQ
+275 LGALMERQ
-283 GIEIVLNADVDEILT
+283 GIKIVLGADVDEILVD
-298 QKNRATGIRMADGTV
+298 QKTAKGVRLSNNQTMDADL
-313 SNADIV
+313 V

-326 TCYKHLM
+326 TCYQHLLPNNKPKL
-333 PSVKS
+333 PSI
-338 KMPSVKKRYS
+338 KKAYS

-378 LLSEIFDSKKMSE
+378 LLAEIFNDKKMSE
-391 DFSLYLHRPTA
+391 DFSLYVHRPTA

-421 PNLQGNVNWEDEGP
+421 PNLQGNVDWSTQGEI
-435 TLRDRIIEALEE
+435 LRDRIVNALEE
-447 SILPELSSVIEE
+447 TILPELSSVIDE

-492 RFHNRHHSFKNL
+492 RFHNRDSAISNL

-528 ELITGVEVGSGG
+528 ELLTGVEVGSGG

>member
-1 MVDASRGF
+1 MTENKFGAGKTV
-9 NFNPTSCIA
+9 
-18 ICYCRFSEFSE
+18 
-29 KNHLGEKPVSNSIGS
+29 
-44 APERKNQQAIV
+44 IV
-55 IGAGFSGIAT
+55 IGAGFAGIAT
-65 ALRLRALGY
+65 ALRLKALGY
-74 QVTLME
+74 DVTLME
-80 RLGSLGGRAQVFKR
+80 RLDNLGGRAQVFER
-94 GGYKH
+94 GGYRH

-113 ELFELFDEKLEDHLE
+113 ELFELFDEKLEDHLN

-137 FHFTDGSQ
+137 FHFADGSQ

-156 DEIRRFSPADAD
+156 TEIRRFNPDDAA
-168 GYLALLEQSKK
+168 GYLKLLEKSKK
-179 VYDIGFKKLVH
+179 IYDVGFKQLVH
-190 RPFNS
+190 RPFTRI
-195 LWLMIKQIPALLTLK
+195 WDMVKQVPALLILK
-210 CYKTVSQLVGRYLK
+210 CYKTVSQMVNSHLK
-224 HPLIQQAFSIHP
+224 HPLIRQAFSIHP

-275 LGALMKRQ
+275 LGALMTRQ
-283 GIEIVLNADVDEILT
+283 GINIVLGADVDEIIVKEKTAIGVRLS
-298 QKNRATGIRMADGTV
+298 NNEIIDADLV
-313 SNADIV
+313 I
-319 VFGGDPE
+319 FGGDPE
-326 TCYKHLM
+326 TCYRHLL
-333 PSVKS
+333 PQSTFRLPKI
-338 KMPSVKKRYS
+338 KKKYS

-378 LLSEIFDSKKMSE
+378 LLSEIFDAKHMSK
-391 DFSLYLHRPTA
+391 DFSLYVHRPTA
-402 TDKSFAPEGCES
+402 TDKSFAPDGCES

-421 PNLQGNVNWEDEGP
+421 PNLQGNVDWSTQGEI
-435 TLRDRIIEALEE
+435 LRDRIVSSLEE
-447 SILPELSSVIEE
+447 TILPELSSTIEE

-492 RFHNRHHSFKNL
+492 RFHNRDKAISNL

-528 ELITGVEVGSGG
+528 ELLTGVEVGSGG

>member
-1 MVDASRGF
+1 VVWLNSK
-9 NFNPTSCIA
+9 I
-18 ICYCRFSEFSE
+18 
-29 KNHLGEKPVSNSIGS
+29 KVSDKT
-44 APERKNQQAIV
+44 AVV
-55 IGAGFSGIAT
+55 IGAGFAGIAT

-74 QVTLME
+74 QVTLLE
-80 RLGSLGGRAQVFKR
+80 RLDSLGGRAQVFER
-94 GGYKH
+94 GGYRH

-113 ELFELFDEKLEDHLE
+113 ELFELFDEKIEEHLE

-137 FHFTDGSQ
+137 FHFADGSQ
-145 FDYRASIEDTL
+145 FDYCASIEDTL
-156 DEIRRFSPADAD
+156 TEIKRFSPEDAD
-168 GYLALLEQSKK
+168 GYLKLLDKSKK
-179 VYDIGFKKLVH
+179 IYDVAFKKLVH
-190 RPFNS
+190 RPFTRV
-195 LWLMIKQIPALLTLK
+195 WDMVKQIPALLILE
-210 CYKTVSQLVGRYLK
+210 CYKTVSQMVSSHLK
-224 HPLIQQAFSIHP
+224 HPLIRQAFSIHP

-267 GTGKLVEE
+267 GTGKLVDE
-275 LGALMKRQ
+275 LGALMERQ
-283 GIEIVLNADVDEILT
+283 SINILLNADVDEIIVT
-298 QKNRATGIRMADGTV
+298 NNTATGVRLSNNQTI
-313 SNADIV
+313 NADVV

-326 TCYKHLM
+326 TCYRHLL
-333 PSVKS
+333 PKS
-338 KMPSVKKRYS
+338 KLSLPKIKKQYS

-378 LLSEIFDSKKMSE
+378 LLSEIFDDKKMSE
-391 DFSLYLHRPTA
+391 DFSLYVHRPTA

-421 PNLQGNVNWEDEGP
+421 PNLQGNVDWSTQAEV
-435 TLRDRIIEALEE
+435 LRDRIVTALGET
-447 SILPELSSVIEE
+447 ILPELSSVIEE

-492 RFHNRHHSFKNL
+492 RFHNRDSAISNL

-514 AGLPGVVSSAKVVE
+514 AGLPGVISSAKVVE
-528 ELITGVEVGSGG
+528 ELLTGVEVGSGG